1 MLGDSG
7 FLPYLCSMIRTA
19 FICSLLFMLG
29 VFRAQAQRRIVVLDM
44 DTDLP
49 VRDVSVRANGSAA
62 TKTDV
67 LGRANVPLTADSI
80 SFSHVLY
87 CSERLAMAEL
97 GDTMYLLPVEHLL
110 PEVRVTELNP
120 SIKGMISAWALAGA
134 MMGAAEAPRGI
145 ASFDFASMLDRRSR
159 RDKKHLERA
168 KEILKEW
175 DKKKT
180 D

>member
-1 MLGDSG
+1 MLGSSG

-19 FICSLLFMLG
+19 FICSLLLVLG
-29 VFRAQAQRRIVVLDM
+29 VLRAQAQRRIVVLDM

-49 VRDVSVRANGSAA
+49 VRDVSVRANGNAA

-110 PEVRVTELNP
+110 PEMRVTELNP
-120 SIKGMISAWALAGA
+120 SITGMISATIQSSAMETVGKMAIKDENRLALDL
-134 MMGAAEAPRGI
+134 I
-145 ASFDFASMLDRRSR
+145 
-159 RDKKHLERA
+159 
-168 KEILKEW
+168 
-175 DKKKT
+175 
-180 D
+180 

>member
-1 MLGDSG
+1 MLGGSG

-67 LGRANVPLTADSI
+67 LGRTNVPLTADSI

-97 GDTMYLLPVEHLL
+97 GAAQVHVKESPDKIYGQ
-110 PEVRVTELNP
+110 LNN
-120 SIKGMISAWALAGA
+120 L
-134 MMGAAEAPRGI
+134 RN
-145 ASFDFASMLDRRSR
+145 
-159 RDKKHLERA
+159 
-168 KEILKEW
+168 
-175 DKKKT
+175 
-180 D
+180 